1 MATVEEHRAVYRRA
15 IEAISRGDAAALEQL
30 LAPDVVDH
38 NPMPDQSP
46 GVEGFKQ
53 WMSAA
58 RASFPD
64 LAGTI
69 EDLVAEGDRIVGRVT
84 WRGTQTGPFVGVGPT
99 GKTVSFTAI
108 HIVRLVD
115 GRIAEWWG
123 VADLLGALEQVG
135 ASVAAGLAA
144 P

>member
-1 MATVEEHRAVYRRA
+1 VY
-15 IEAISRGDAAALEQL
+15 
-30 LAPDVVDH
+30 
-38 NPMPDQSP
+38 
-46 GVEGFKQ
+46 
-53 WMSAA
+53 
-58 RASFPD
+58 
-64 LAGTI
+64 
-69 EDLVAEGDRIVGRVT
+69 
-84 WRGTQTGPFVGVGPT
+84 
-99 GKTVSFTAI
+99 FTAI